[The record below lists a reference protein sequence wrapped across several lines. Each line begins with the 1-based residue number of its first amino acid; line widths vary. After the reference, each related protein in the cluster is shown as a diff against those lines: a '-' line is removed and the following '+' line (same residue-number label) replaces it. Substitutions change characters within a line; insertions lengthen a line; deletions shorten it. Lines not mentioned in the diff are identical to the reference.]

1 MSHRIWKYGVV
12 WSCLALAASPSW
24 AQFGGGSGAGGGAA
38 VDGIQ
43 GYDGSI
49 LGIRGTIDLKAATL
63 GQVVELIQKT
73 NGVTRIDLPADSS
86 DIPVSILIPDK
97 LKELNVGDIVLTNVT
112 PAVALAS
119 ISKGSNGAFTIEA
132 VSGGLVL
139 VLKSAQD
146 AVVVKA
152 IRLPWME
159 QKPSVSA
166 GMGEMG
172 AMMGGGMARGSEPE
186 TAEQRD
192 EALKQH
198 QIQVKE
204 RTQNLLKAIDAVFE
218 MHAKLSG
225 RTLPAPLIQIQ
236 AQLSMVM
243 VVGSPESVQIASEI
257 INATNP
263 DYVPTNQPGM
273 GGAEYGIPAGAAY
286 GMPGGGLP
294 GASGGG
300 YPGFRGNRE

>member
-1 MSHRIWKYGVV
+1 MTNRIWQYGVV
-12 WSCLALAASPSW
+12 WSCLALAVSPCS
-24 AQFGGGSGAGGGAA
+24 AQMGGMEMGGGGAA

-43 GYDGSI
+43 GYDGSVE
-49 LGIRGTIDLKAATL
+49 GIRCTIDLKDATL

-73 NGVTRIDLPADSS
+73 NVVNEEAID
-86 DIPVSILIPDK
+86 PVSILIPDK
-97 LKELNVGDIVLTNVT
+97 LKELKVGDIVLTNVT

-119 ISKGSNGAFTIEA
+119 ISKGSHGAFSIEA

-139 VLKSAQD
+139 VLKSTQE

-159 QKPSVSA
+159 QPPIYGASSE
-166 GMGEMG
+166 GMG
-172 AMMGGGMARGSEPE
+172 MMGGVPAPP
-186 TAEQRD
+186 TPEQRAQ
-192 EALKQH
+192 ALEQH
-198 QIQVKE
+198 TAQVEEKT
-204 RTQNLLKAIDAVFE
+204 RNLLTAIDAVFE

-225 RTLPAPLIQIQ
+225 RALPAPLIQMQ

-263 DYVPTNQPGM
+263 DYVPVMPPGM
-273 GGAEYGIPAGAAY
+273 GGMGGA
-286 GMPGGGLP
+286 MPMGGG
-294 GASGGG
+294 GGG
-300 YPGFRGNRE
+300 FFSLPITTSTPPPERPWR

>member
-1 MSHRIWKYGVV
+1 MDS
-12 WSCLALAASPSW
+12 
-24 AQFGGGSGAGGGAA
+24 GGGLAGYPGGAGSDAMAGMGMGMGGGGLS

-43 GYDGSI
+43 GYDGSVE
-49 LGIRGTIDLKAATL
+49 GIRCTINLKSTTL

-73 NGVTRIDLPADSS
+73 NVVNESGED
-86 DIPVSILIPDK
+86 PVSVLIPDK

-159 QKPSVSA
+159 QLPFDSA
-166 GMGEMG
+166 GMEGRGAGMAGMMG
-172 AMMGGGMARGSEPE
+172 AGGPAPQ
-186 TAEQRD
+186 TPEQRD

-198 QIQVKE
+198 ESKVEEK
-204 RTQNLLKAIDAVFE
+204 TQNLLKAIDAVFE

-225 RTLPAPLIQIQ
+225 RALPAPLIQMQ
-236 AQLSMVM
+236 GQLSMVM

-263 DYVPTNQPGM
+263 NYVQAFQPGM
-273 GGAEYGIPAGAAY
+273 RRMGLGIQMGG
-286 GMPGGGLP
+286 PGGSSLSRP
-294 GASGGG
+294 
-300 YPGFRGNRE
+300 YPPTEHFQE